1 MKKII
6 VIAIAILSSNMIF
19 AQKTKDVPAPVKAAF
34 QKQYPNVSKVEWE
47 KEDGNYEAEF
57 DINKIENSVLYDS
70 SGKLLEAEMEIQL
83 KDLPAGVL
91 EYVQTNYKGQ
101 KVNEAA
107 KITDANGTV
116 TFEAEIGK
124 MDVIFDEKGKFLK
137 EKKD

>member
-70 SGKLLEAEMEIQL
+70 SGKLLETEMEIQL

>member
-70 SGKLLEAEMEIQL
+70 SGKLLETEMEIQL

-101 KVNEAA
+101 KVKEAA

>member
-6 VIAIAILSSNMIF
+6 VTAIAILSSNMIF

-70 SGKLLEAEMEIQL
+70 SGKLLETEMEIQL

>member
-19 AQKTKDVPAPVKAAF
+19 AQKTKDVPVPVKAAF

-70 SGKLLEAEMEIQL
+70 SGKLLETEMEIQL